1 MAMEPNNSQEAK
13 QAQETQKVLEPPEA
27 SPESSVVEEGFV
39 SHLVELRDRLIRA
52 VLAVLVV
59 FLALVYWA
67 PQIYS
72 VFAEPLIATL
82 PAGSSMIATDVTAP
96 FFVPIKVT
104 MMVAFVL
111 ALPYVLFQAWAFVAP
126 GLYQHERQLAM
137 PIVVSSF
144 GLFLAGMAFAYFL
157 VFPAVFGF
165 VASYTPEGVQ
175 MATDIDK
182 YLSFALSLFLVF
194 GLSFE
199 TPVVQMVL
207 VRMGIVS
214 MQKMIDFRPYFIV
227 ISFVIAAIVT
237 PPDVISQ
244 LMLAIPLCLLYQFGI
259 FLARYVTP
267 RENEDDAN
275 S

>member
-1 MAMEPNNSQEAK
+1 VAMEPNDSQEAK

-27 SPESSVVEEGFV
+27 SSESSVVEEGFV

-165 VASYTPEGVQ
+165 VAGYTPEGVQ

>member
-1 MAMEPNNSQEAK
+1 MAKEPNDSQEAT
-13 QAQETQKVLEPPEA
+13 QAQEPQKALEPPEA
-27 SPESSVVEEGFV
+27 SSGPTFAEEGFV

-104 MMVAFVL
+104 MMVAFVV
-111 ALPYVLFQAWAFVAP
+111 ALPYVLYQAWAFVAP

-137 PIVVSSF
+137 PIVLSSF
-144 GLFLAGMAFAYFL
+144 GLFLVGMAFAYFL

-267 RENEDDAN
+267 RENQDEG
-275 S
+275 SP

>member
-1 MAMEPNNSQEAK
+1 MADDLKETAETTDSQGAPK
-13 QAQETQKVLEPPEA
+13 ALEPPETA
-27 SPESSVVEEGFV
+27 SPLGGAEEGFI

-52 VLAVLVV
+52 FLAVLVV
-59 FLALVYWA
+59 FLAIVYWA

-111 ALPYVLFQAWAFVAP
+111 ALPYVLYQAWAFVAP
-126 GLYQHERQLAM
+126 GLYTHERRLAI
-137 PIVVSSF
+137 PIIFSSF
-144 GLFLAGMAFAYFL
+144 GLFLVGMAFAYFL

-165 VASYTPEGVQ
+165 VAGYTPEGVQ

-214 MQKMIDFRPYFIV
+214 IQKMVDFRPYFIV
-227 ISFVIAAIVT
+227 IAFVIAAVVT
-237 PPDVISQ
+237 PPDAISQ

-259 FLARYVTP
+259 FLACYITP
-267 RENEDDAN
+267 REKDEENAA
-275 S
+275 